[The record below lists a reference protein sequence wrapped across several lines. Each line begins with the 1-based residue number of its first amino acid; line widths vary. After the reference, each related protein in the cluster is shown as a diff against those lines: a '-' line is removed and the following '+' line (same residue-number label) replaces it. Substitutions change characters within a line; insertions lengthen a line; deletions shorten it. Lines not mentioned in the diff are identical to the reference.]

1 MCLQGFRVL
10 VQDPNPKA
18 FAWSTVLSNPFAAK
32 QQAILTGHCWAIT
45 LQSTMD
51 LTYLAEALPATKQ
64 EIIWWSCFSILTY
77 AVFKILLQ
85 SNVEDAIEFSV
96 PVPEACRPGWK
107 GKQLDDPS
115 IKVQSKFL
123 DDGKV
128 ALIELSF
135 RCPAAQQ
142 SSAIAQQ
149 QASLWALSIQSL
161 LTALIASLRRPARH
175 SRHGRTLHLRNV
187 DRS

>member
-1 MCLQGFRVL
+1 
-10 VQDPNPKA
+10 
-18 FAWSTVLSNPFAAK
+18 
-32 QQAILTGHCWAIT
+32 
-45 LQSTMD
+45 MD
-51 LTYLAEALPATKQ
+51 LTYLTEALPATKQ
-64 EIIWWSCFSILTY
+64 EIIWWSCFSVLTY

-85 SNVEDAIEFSV
+85 SDVEDAIEFSV

-115 IKVQSKFL
+115 MKVQLRCF
-123 DDGKV
+123 DGCE
-128 ALIELSF
+128 LSLMELSF
-135 RCPAAQQ
+135 RCLAVRQ

-149 QASLWALSIQSL
+149 QANLWALSIQSL

-175 SRHGRTLHLRNV
+175 SRHGRTLHLQNV